1 MPKSHVAWMYHAE
14 HTILIHCHYGADKV
28 FALVSGYV
36 RIAMVSGYIED
47 GALGKGILQ
56 GGVE

>member
-1 MPKSHVAWMYHAE
+1 MYHAE
-14 HTILIHCHYGADKV
+14 HTILIHCNYGADKV

-47 GALGKGILQ
+47 GALGKGTFQ